1 MYDEDEPRFT
11 DDLGRLLLR
20 LGLGAVILLHGIDK
34 ILHPA
39 AIEFIARH
47 VRAAGLPEFVTHG
60 VYIGEIVAP
69 LMLIFG
75 VFSRLGGLLISINM
89 GFAIYLVHRSQLLQ
103 LTEHGGWQLELQ
115 GMLLLCGLVIAL
127 LGGGRLALVRD

>member
-1 MYDEDEPRFT
+1 MYEEESRIS

-20 LGLGAVILLHGIDK
+20 LGLGVVMLLHGVDK

-39 AIEFIARH
+39 GIQFIARH
-47 VRAAGLPEFVTHG
+47 VQEAGLPDFVTQG

-75 VFSRLGGLLISINM
+75 VFSRVGGLLVAINM
-89 GFAIYLVHRSQLLQ
+89 GFAIFLVHRSQLLQ

-115 GMLLLCGLVIAL
+115 GMLLLCGLAIAL
-127 LGGGRLALVRD
+127 LGGGRFSLVRD

>member
-1 MYDEDEPRFT
+1 MYEDESRISE
-11 DDLGRLLLR
+11 DLGRLLLR
-20 LGLGAVILLHGIDK
+20 LGLGGMLLLHGVDK

-39 AIEFIARH
+39 GIQFIARH
-47 VRAAGLPEFVTHG
+47 VQDAGLPQFLTQG

-75 VFSRLGGLLISINM
+75 IFSRIGGLLVAINM
-89 GFAIYLVHRSQLLQ
+89 GFALFLVHRSQLLQ
-103 LTEHGGWQLELQ
+103 LTEQGGWQLELQ

-127 LGGGRLALVRD
+127 IGGGRFALVRD